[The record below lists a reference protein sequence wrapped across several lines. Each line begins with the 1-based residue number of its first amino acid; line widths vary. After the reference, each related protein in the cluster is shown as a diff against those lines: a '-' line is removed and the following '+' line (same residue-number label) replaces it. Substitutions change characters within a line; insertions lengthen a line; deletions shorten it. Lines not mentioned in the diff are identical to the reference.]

1 MKKLSILAIIIFA
14 TISSL
19 SAQSIFTSYAFNVD
33 PKDQTTVLQLYKNYF
48 EKHPNK
54 GVTAT
59 LYENHFKGEQVVTH

>member
-54 GVTAT
+54 G
-59 LYENHFKGEQVVTH
+59 GG